1 METNVSEQTLVLK
14 NRRELTL
21 NGVEYVVGFDP
32 EYVALETVYGKL
44 TVEGRELIIDDLSKK
59 DGRISVIGEIS
70 AFYFSDKPAKRSG
83 LLSILKK

>member
-1 METNVSEQTLVLK
+1 METNVSEQTLILK

-44 TVEGRELIIDDLSKK
+44 TVEGRDLVIDDLSKK
-59 DGRISVIGEIS
+59 DGKISILGEITS
-70 AFYFSDKPAKRSG
+70 FYFSDKAEKRSG
-83 LLSILKK
+83 FLSILKR